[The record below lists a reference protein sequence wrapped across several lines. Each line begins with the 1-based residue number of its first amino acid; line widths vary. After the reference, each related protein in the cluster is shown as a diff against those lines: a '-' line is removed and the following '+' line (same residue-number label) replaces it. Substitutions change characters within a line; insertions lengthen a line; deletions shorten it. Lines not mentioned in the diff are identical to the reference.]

1 MKKIWTPDG
10 LQQGLQQSWVG
21 KGESIINYDQ
31 GKATLVDKGTKG
43 VDNQPSSVSPNDDN
57 VIAGNDV
64 DWTTGI
70 KFSDQIA
77 PMTAAVEKINQAEK
91 HRDKYG
97 HLSSLSKAT
106 QSVTNQEKQ
115 KLMSAMQEITD
126 RQAQQHQ
133 IEQEVQE
140 IAQQNNTL
148 TRARRGKLLYAD
160 DGKDLPEFEE
170 GKTINWRI
178 PWIQRMTPGII
189 GSAAALGKLNW
200 WMRNPI
206 QYHSTYSP
214 NYNEN
219 RALQIMAENR
229 VNPYASIRAAQD
241 AERRGNFQ
249 LMQQGGLTGGQRY
262 LGRIATTLGNA
273 QNMANIYAD
282 AELKNANLR
291 NTYAEALGKF
301 GTEDATRRQ
310 NAYQHDWQDYVA
322 AHGRKVKGIERS
334 IADTV
339 SQVQNAYQNEF
350 KYRFGGYAL
359 NQYDQ
364 QLDNEQKRFYAALSA
379 AHPTQ
384 STTNS
389 PTTTASKPVVMNL
402 YGQYPTSQKIPY
414 LEQTQMSNKYDWR
427 TVGDEYYAQQA
438 KLPLWWGYANQK
450 GWNRGKDRKG
460 GKR

>member
-64 DWTTGI
+64 DWTTGV

-77 PMTAAVEKINQAEK
+77 PMTAAVEKINKAEK

-106 QSVTNQEKQ
+106 AKVTQAEKE
-115 KLMSAMQEITD
+115 KLMQQMQQITD
-126 RQAQQHQ
+126 RQAQQHDM
-133 IEQEVQE
+133 E
-140 IAQQNNTL
+140 NNMT
-148 TRARRGKLLYAD
+148 AEYNCGKNMPRF
-160 DGKDLPEFEE
+160 KE
-170 GKTINWRI
+170 GKQISWRI
-178 PWIQRMTPGII
+178 PWIQRIAPGII
-189 GSAAALGKLNW
+189 GSAAALGRLNW

-229 VNPYASIRAAQD
+229 VNPYASVRAAQD

-262 LGRIATTLGNA
+262 LGRIATTLGNV

-322 AHGRKVKGIERS
+322 AHGRKVKGIEQS

-339 SQVQNAYQNEF
+339 AQVQNAYQNEF

-364 QLDNEQKRFYAALSA
+364 QLDNEQKRFYAAMNAL
-379 AHPTQ
+379 HPTQ
-384 STTNS
+384 YTTNNPYFTVYNTPKVNTS
-389 PTTTASKPVVMNL
+389 SVYPIKDP
-402 YGQYPTSQKIPY
+402 YGQYPLKEKPAYNSDY
-414 LEQTQMSNKYDWR
+414 LYHWP
-427 TVGDEYYAQQA
+427 TVGAEYAWRNR
-438 KLPLWWGYANQK
+438 PLWGYGARM